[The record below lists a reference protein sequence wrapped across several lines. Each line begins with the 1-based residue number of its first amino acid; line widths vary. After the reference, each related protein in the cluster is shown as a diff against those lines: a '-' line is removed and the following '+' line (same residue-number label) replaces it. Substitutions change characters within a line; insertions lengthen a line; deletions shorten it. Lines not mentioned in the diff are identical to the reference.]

1 MSRQSGRISKLV
13 ATSVC
18 AHCLNPFN
26 FGDCRR
32 QCNTCMRYT
41 SKLKSI
47 LFSFIFAFNLY
58 RTVLCHADWFAG
70 KRCLSSDPECY
81 NIHIHSKPPIAKKEA
96 VSSSSSDVQSSSYSA
111 GSYLFP
117 STPADR

>member
-41 SKLKSI
+41 SKLKFI
-47 LFSFIFAFNLY
+47 LFSFIFSFNLY

-81 NIHIHSKPPIAKKEA
+81 NIHIHSKPPIIAKKEA
-96 VSSSSSDVQSSSYSA
+96 VSSSAAAAAAA
-111 GSYLFP
+111 GNLIFIFLLCCFFYE
-117 STPADR
+117 